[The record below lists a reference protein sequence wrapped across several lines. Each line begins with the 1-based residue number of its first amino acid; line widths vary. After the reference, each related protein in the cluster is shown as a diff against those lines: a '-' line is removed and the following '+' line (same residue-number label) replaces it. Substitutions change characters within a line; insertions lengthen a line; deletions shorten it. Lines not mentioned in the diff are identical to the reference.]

1 MLNQHA
7 SSLAG
12 ELPVDVARPQV
23 WVDDPAHFARARAL
37 IDEYLSAPPAGPPVR
52 CPRCGEENPGS
63 FDLCWSCG
71 ASLA

>member
-1 MLNQHA
+1 VLNAHA

-23 WVDDPAHFARARAL
+23 WVDDPAHAERARAL
-37 IDEYLSAPPAGPPVR
+37 IDEYVRAVPSGPPVK
-52 CPRCGEENPGS
+52 CPKCGEENPGS

-71 ASLA
+71 AGLG